1 MKDAHVSSQALLT
14 SLHDLVTNYR
24 FAVTDFQRPYSWE
37 PEQAANF
44 VEYLLPPPQ
53 NALRERVDICGSL
66 LLYQQYADVAGSG
79 PTQIIDGQ
87 HRLGT
92 WLLALTAVQS
102 LFEQNSQLRR
112 SLEDESIRELYDEC
126 CRLLNSGGA
135 LSFRVKPAAFAEAVS
150 PIDAVRRLAARKEA
164 AESEE
169 RAWLA
174 QRKADKKDIRLR
186 DEYEA
191 ARRRK
196 NAVAAE
202 CDASSLYGAYD
213 EVRKTLAKHLD
224 KPHRIYPVLMHL
236 ANPKARFHALRF
248 RVELDSNWPLLN
260 NLDLVRIFQS
270 LNGKNQPLTEMD
282 LLSSGQG
289 ALGTDK
295 ARQALN
301 RFYSVFIK
309 DLFPRLE
316 EKSGTLFKC
325 YCLALGATE
334 GEGVDLGQEARAL
347 WDEFEKLEGAK
358 RTQRAEKV
366 WEWCAALES
375 LRDDKTRVLEQLR
388 QWSRNCIEA
397 GGPGLVVKE
406 TMRHVGNPVAFRDA
420 LRRVSVVY
428 NVMVFADTRLKV
440 KKRNF
445 VRDVGGSSME
455 QLVHRYCFDGDAPL
469 TELGSFVRDAIINAG
484 NFYES
489 KAPRK
494 NAYRWL
500 RFTQLMTSD
509 SRHQSEFRSLA
520 EMELDHAYP
529 KALLRLFDD
538 DDTVGSGILH
548 AIGNLRL
555 QHHADNRSNGAKSLP
570 SKSAIEPL
578 AGLLEAERLET
589 QELLAQ
595 TAAFNDKLDITSRSK
610 LDSESELTEDE
621 IGIMRDAVNAR
632 TLKIAQEVGAWVAK
646 VLAQQEPSSES

>member
-24 FAVTDFQRPYSWE
+24 FAVTDFQRPYSWK
-37 PEQAANF
+37 PETAASF
-44 VEYLLPPPQ
+44 VEYLLPSPQ
-53 NALRERVDICGSL
+53 NARRERVDICGSL
-66 LLYQQYADVAGSG
+66 LLYQQYADVPDSG

-92 WLLALTAVQS
+92 WLLALTAVKS
-102 LFEQNSQLRR
+102 LFEQNSQLRE
-112 SLEDESIRELYDEC
+112 SLENEAISGLYDDC
-126 CRLLNSGGA
+126 CRLLSSDGA
-135 LSFRVKPAAFAEAVS
+135 LTFRVKPAAFAEAVS
-150 PIDAVRRLAARKEA
+150 PIEAVRALLATKEKCERDEREWLERK
-164 AESEE
+164 
-169 RAWLA
+169 
-174 QRKADKKDIRLR
+174 KKDKKDISIR

-196 NAVAAE
+196 NTVAAE
-202 CDASSLYGAYD
+202 CAASSLYAAY
-213 EVRKTLAKHLD
+213 EKVRSTLAERLD
-224 KPHRIYPVLMHL
+224 DSLEIYPVLMHL
-236 ANPKARFHALRF
+236 ANPRAQFHVLRF
-248 RVELDSNWPLLN
+248 REELDSNRPLLN

-289 ALGTDK
+289 ALGTNE
-295 ARQALN
+295 ARQALK
-301 RFYSVFIK
+301 RFYSVFIE

-316 EKSGTLFKC
+316 EKPGTLFKC
-325 YCLALGATE
+325 YCLALGATV
-334 GEGVDLGQEARAL
+334 GKGVDLGQDANDL
-347 WDEFEKLEGAK
+347 WKEFEKLPGPD

-366 WEWCAALES
+366 WDWCAALEK

-397 GGPGLVVKE
+397 GGPGLVIKE
-406 TMRHVGNPVAFRDA
+406 TMQHVGNPVAFRNA

-428 NVMVFADTRLKV
+428 NVVVFADTRLKV
-440 KKRNF
+440 KKRNL

-455 QLVHRYCFDGDAPL
+455 QLVRRYCFDGDAPL
-469 TELGSFVRDAIINAG
+469 TELGAFVRDAIINSG

-489 KAPRK
+489 KAPRR

-520 EMELDHAYP
+520 EMELDHAFP
-529 KALLRLFDD
+529 KVLLRLLEDD
-538 DDTVGSGILH
+538 ELGPETLH

-555 QHHADNRSNGAKSLP
+555 QHHADNRSNGAKSLF

-578 AGLLEAERLET
+578 AGSLEAERRELE
-589 QELLAQ
+589 ELISQ
-595 TAAFNDKLDITSRSK
+595 TASFKEKLDFTSGTK
-610 LDSESELTEDE
+610 LDGESELTEEE
-621 IGIMRDAVNAR
+621 IGIIRDVVNAR
-632 TLKIAQEVGAWVAK
+632 TMKIAQEVGAWVAK
-646 VLAQQEPSSES
+646 VLAPQELSSEA